1 MNVSD
6 RCSDYIKNQTTS
18 TKNQSPTNMSQVTTE
33 DLAAGA
39 SPLVGTDN
47 PFPGLRPFKIDES
60 HLFFGREGQSDEV
73 LLKLSKS
80 RFVGVIGPSG
90 SGKSSFIYCGVL
102 PILYGGF
109 LTDASPNWE
118 VIVTRPGSSPI
129 DNLSESLLKTA
140 KDYNLADTED
150 KKIKRTIVS
159 TLLRSSSLGL
169 VEAIQQS
176 RRSADIN
183 YLILVDQFEELFR
196 FKDGTDPNS
205 VNESLAFINLLMEA
219 VNYEDSPIYVA
230 ITMRSDFIGE
240 CAQFPELTRKIND
253 SHYLI
258 PQMTREQKRRAI
270 EGPVAV
276 GQATIAPRLVQQLLN
291 DLGDN
296 PDQLPILQHAL
307 MRTWSYWAKYK
318 DYEGEVLDLKHYEA
332 IGTMSEAL
340 SMHANEAY
348 DELDEDQQRI
358 CEILFKAITEKRG
371 ENFGIRRPT
380 RLNEIASICDAS
392 EADVIAVIDK
402 FREPGRSLL
411 TPAAGTALS
420 SRSMI
425 DISHESLMRI
435 WVRLK
440 NWVDDES
447 DAVQMYLRLAEAALM
462 YQVGKAG
469 LWRPPDL
476 QLALN
481 WQAKHKP
488 TLVWGQRY
496 NPAFERT
503 IIFLEYSKKEFDTE
517 QRIKEL
523 EQKRKLQRARIT
535 AIIFASLAGLA
546 LLFLVYAFIQSARAQ
561 EQEKLATENAKQAL
575 ANAAIAQKAQSEAE
589 AAAEVARQEK
599 KKADEARDAAE
610 AARKDADQ
618 KRVRAELAEADA
630 TKQRGIALA
639 KAEEARKNAEIANQ
653 QKNLAIQ
660 AKKDA
665 DRRRYLSI
673 SKSMALKS
681 KEVNDPVVQALLAQQ
696 AYNFNKKYD
705 GYAFD
710 NDIYNGLYAALDK
723 YDHPLTRSLDGHTK
737 AARAVVTN
745 ERTNMIYSGGSDG
758 KVYQWKQGSDGL
770 WKGNLLKEFVAPA
783 PSTLGVSYQIYSLDV
798 SPDGNLLALGGLY
811 PQDRDANYAMLIDIS
826 KPNAEPKKIIGFVS
840 DIENIAFTPDGKGF
854 FARSNSGRSI
864 MYSDLTSAKE
874 VIATKE
880 KITSIDL
887 SADGNKLAG
896 VSEEGNLIIWD
907 VKKNFAPTSIRILSG
922 SENDILALSFNPAGN
937 EVVIGD
943 QNGIVRIINISLGSA
958 RRVLTGH
965 TSMIEQ
971 IKFSHSGDFMATA
984 SKDKTVRLWNM
995 KMLKEQPQ
1003 VLSNNDWV
1011 WSMSFSPD
1019 DEQLLA
1025 GVHSTTE
1032 NVTRNVEGVNTP
1044 TKDFAIHA
1052 YPTKLTTMASE
1063 LCGYAKRNMSQDEWD
1078 LFVAEDLP
1086 REVTCNNYPLNK

>member
-710 NDIYNGLYAALDK
+710 NDIYNGLFAALDK

-745 ERTNMIYSGGSDG
+745 ERTNTIYSGGSDG

-826 KPNAEPKKIIGFVS
+826 KPNAEPKKINGFVS

-874 VIATKE
+874 VISTKE

-887 SADGNKLAG
+887 SADGSKLAG

-1032 NVTRNVEGVNTP
+1032 SVTRNVEGVNTP